1 MNPNHESFREK
12 KIISIGNVSE
22 LLGLS
27 VRQIRYYEERG
38 LVLPERSKKGTR
50 KYSLQDIEA
59 LSMIANYI
67 EEGMQTVKSIIELI
81 SKREKEHGLDNY
93 RIFYDCNREHIK
105 GREESKYDLFASDR
119 RNRIPPENSRQVRR
133 ILFTEW
139 AKRLVV
145 TKQFRILFYD

>member
-1 MNPNHESFREK
+1 MNPSHESFREK

-67 EEGMQTVKSIIELI
+67 EEGMQTVEIKEMMK
-81 SKREKEHGLDNY
+81 KRG
-93 RIFYDCNREHIK
+93 FTCTVQ
-105 GREESKYDLFASDR
+105 KY
-119 RNRIPPENSRQVRR
+119 
-133 ILFTEW
+133 
-139 AKRLVV
+139 K
-145 TKQFRILFYD
+145 KQL

>member
-67 EEGMQTVKSIIELI
+67 EEGMQTVEIKEMMK
-81 SKREKEHGLDNY
+81 KRG
-93 RIFYDCNREHIK
+93 FACTVQ
-105 GREESKYDLFASDR
+105 KY
-119 RNRIPPENSRQVRR
+119 
-133 ILFTEW
+133 
-139 AKRLVV
+139 K
-145 TKQFRILFYD
+145 KQL